1 MEEETPKSSVY
12 DYLAIPESCGL
23 GKRVFKKLFHEN
35 TKLLAADKK
44 AFSEDIDRITWE
56 YTLKPS
62 TIQIQSYEDEERE
75 YPEVAV
81 IDVALKTR
89 RRTARIAEVMH
100 RAIPY
105 PLLLVFR
112 VENCCAFSTAHK
124 RFSQAE
130 KDAIVAENMILTRW
144 IDLNEPAKVQT
155 DFLGSLNIVGLP
167 HTHFYAFYSAL
178 ADRLL
183 AFECARLTGE
193 YRLESKAVGDQSRRE
208 RLAACHELEVAID
221 DCKTAIKKETQF
233 NRKVELNTELKE
245 LQSKLRDMSGML

>member
-1 MEEETPKSSVY
+1 MPKSPIY
-12 DYLAIPESCGL
+12 DYLAVPDSCGL
-23 GKRVFKKLFHEN
+23 GKRVFKKLFHEY

-44 AFSEDIDRITWE
+44 AFSEDIERITWE

-62 TIQIQSYEDEERE
+62 TIPIQPYEDEQRE
-75 YPEVAV
+75 YLEIAV
-81 IDVALKTR
+81 IDVELSEQ

-112 VENCCAFSTAHK
+112 LDSCCALSTAHK

-130 KDAIVAENMILTRW
+130 KGAMVAEDMILTRW
-144 IDLNEPAKVQT
+144 IDMENSGKVERN
-155 DFLGSLNIVGLP
+155 FLDSLNIADFP

-183 AFECARLTGE
+183 AFACSRLTGE
-193 YRLESKAVGDQSRRE
+193 YRMESQSTVERSRRE
-208 RLAACHELEVAID
+208 RLAACHELEVQIE
-221 DCKTAIKKETQF
+221 DCKAAIKKETQF
-233 NRKVELNTELKE
+233 NRQVELNTELKE
-245 LQSKLRDMSGML
+245 LQSKLRNMVRVL